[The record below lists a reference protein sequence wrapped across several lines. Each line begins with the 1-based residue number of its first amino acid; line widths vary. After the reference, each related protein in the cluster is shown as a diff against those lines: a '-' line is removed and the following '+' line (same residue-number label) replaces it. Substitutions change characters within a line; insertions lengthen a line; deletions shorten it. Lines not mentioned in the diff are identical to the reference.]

1 MTVEINYEA
10 EEKLHIPYRKIIT
23 KAVEAC
29 IEAEKCPYEAEV
41 SVTIVDGPAIRE
53 LNRDYRGIDKE
64 TDVLSFPMLEFPAP
78 DDFDAACT
86 DDSFNP
92 ETGRRPGPFPGGGV
106 RPHQDPGACVPD
118 GPQHAASLRLRPH
131 GRRRAGSHGSASAHY
146 SGRDGLQ
153 EMISAALV
161 LYGQKKS

>member
-64 TDVLSFPMLEFPAP
+64 TYVLSVAMMEFTAP
-78 DDFDAACT
+78 DDFDEACT
-86 DDSFNP
+86 EDSFNP
-92 ETGRRPGPFPGGGV
+92 ETG
-106 RPHQDPGACVPD
+106 
-118 GPQHAASLRLRPH
+118 
-131 GRRRAGSHGSASAHY
+131 
-146 SGRDGLQ
+146 
-153 EMISAALV
+153 ELV
-161 LYGQKKS
+161 LGDIVLNASRVRSQAEEYGHTRTRELAFLTVHSMLHLFGYDHMEDEEREVMEARQRIILEGMGCRR

>member
-41 SVTIVDGPAIRE
+41 SVTIVDGPAIRV

-92 ETGRRPGPFPGGGV
+92 ETG
-106 RPHQDPGACVPD
+106 
-118 GPQHAASLRLRPH
+118 
-131 GRRRAGSHGSASAHY
+131 
-146 SGRDGLQ
+146 
-153 EMISAALV
+153 ELV
-161 LYGQKKS
+161 LGDIVLNAARVRSQAEEYGHTRTRELAFLTVHSMLHLFGYDHMEDEEREVMEARQRIILEGMGCRR

>member
-53 LNRDYRGIDKE
+53 LNRAKGRFQLLYRLCAAAAI
-64 TDVLSFPMLEFPAP
+64 VLFAIVLTVTCINLLVS
-78 DDFDAACT
+78 
-86 DDSFNP
+86 
-92 ETGRRPGPFPGGGV
+92 RRHV
-106 RPHQDPGACVPD
+106 
-118 GPQHAASLRLRPH
+118 
-131 GRRRAGSHGSASAHY
+131 HY
-146 SGRDGLQ
+146 
-153 EMISAALV
+153 
-161 LYGQKKS
+161 

>member
-10 EEKLHIPYRKIIT
+10 EEKLHIPYRKITT

-78 DDFDAACT
+78 DDCDEACT
-86 DDSFNP
+86 EDSFNP
-92 ETGRRPGPFPGGGV
+92 ETG
-106 RPHQDPGACVPD
+106 
-118 GPQHAASLRLRPH
+118 
-131 GRRRAGSHGSASAHY
+131 
-146 SGRDGLQ
+146 
-153 EMISAALV
+153 ELV
-161 LYGQKKS
+161 LGDIVLNAARVRSQAEEYGHTRTRELAFLTVHSMLHLFGYDHMEDEEREVMEARQRIILEGMGCRR

>member
-92 ETGRRPGPFPGGGV
+92 E
-106 RPHQDPGACVPD
+106 PHQDPGACVPD

-131 GRRRAGSHGSASAHY
+131 GRRRAGSHGSASAHH
-146 SGRDGLQ
+146 SGRNGLQ
-153 EMISAALV
+153 EMISPV
-161 LYGQKKS
+161 PVCYGRQKF